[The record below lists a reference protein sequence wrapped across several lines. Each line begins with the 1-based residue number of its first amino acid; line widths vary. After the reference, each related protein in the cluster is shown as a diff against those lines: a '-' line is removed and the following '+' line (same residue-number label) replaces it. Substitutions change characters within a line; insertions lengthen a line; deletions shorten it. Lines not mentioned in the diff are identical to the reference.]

1 MVDASNILRTL
12 DDVQAQDNQDRLL
25 PFATEITTAH
35 LQISHADVIIINKI
49 DLVTPQQLEA
59 VKQRIYSINGLAHV
73 VATSKGKVPR
83 LEGLVLDLSAY
94 DEVTK
99 IEDSKFS
106 RGGPANHL
114 DPVSILTDSSF
125 LITNDHSRLISA
137 LTDISEQSISTV
149 SFPIPTLKSAEM
161 ELLDAWM
168 RCLLWDG
175 KVPLNG
181 VKSKT
186 GEYLD
191 VEIHRLKGRVHT
203 RDGVEHM
210 IQGVREVFEIFDA
223 PERVRNLGKK
233 LIQDAGIR
241 QDKVPGK
248 IVLIGRGLYGIDLQ
262 TSFELFVK

>member
-1 MVDASNILRTL
+1 MCSKRSSRDTGVSAIEQLIQKRGKFDYILLETTGLADPGNIAPIFWLDDNLGSSIYLDGIVTMVDASNILRTL

-114 DPVSILTDSSF
+114 DPVCPFFFYCSNFGVYIPFFDCSSI
-125 LITNDHSRLISA
+125 
-137 LTDISEQSISTV
+137 E
-149 SFPIPTLKSAEM
+149 
-161 ELLDAWM
+161 
-168 RCLLWDG
+168 
-175 KVPLNG
+175 
-181 VKSKT
+181 
-186 GEYLD
+186 
-191 VEIHRLKGRVHT
+191 
-203 RDGVEHM
+203 
-210 IQGVREVFEIFDA
+210 
-223 PERVRNLGKK
+223 ERVCSG
-233 LIQDAGIR
+233 LI
-241 QDKVPGK
+241 VC
-248 IVLIGRGLYGIDLQ
+248 Q
-262 TSFELFVK
+262 TEHQHNIFCHSNS